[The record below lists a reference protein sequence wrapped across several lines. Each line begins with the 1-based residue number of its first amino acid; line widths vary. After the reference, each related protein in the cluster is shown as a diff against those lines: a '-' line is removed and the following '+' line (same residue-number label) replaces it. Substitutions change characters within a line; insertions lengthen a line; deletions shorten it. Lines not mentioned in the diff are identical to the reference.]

1 MSKSLAKE
9 PRVSVLQNMLLRNLD
24 EAVRR
29 AVAGYRPNTD
39 SIKAKSAIFINDEQR
54 PAKMVNKNIFINYL
68 SQTNR
73 INNEQHSKP
82 LMMHA

>member
-9 PRVSVLQNMLLRNLD
+9 PQVSVLQNMSLRNLD

-29 AVAGYRPNTD
+29 AVAGYNTD

-82 LMMHA
+82 LMMHT

>member
-1 MSKSLAKE
+1 
-9 PRVSVLQNMLLRNLD
+9 MLLRNLD
-24 EAVRR
+24 QAVQR
-29 AVAGYRPNTD
+29 AVAGYNTD

>member
-9 PRVSVLQNMLLRNLD
+9 PQVSVLQNMSLRNLD

-29 AVAGYRPNTD
+29 AVAGYNTD

>member
-9 PRVSVLQNMLLRNLD
+9 PQASVLQNMLLRNLD
-24 EAVRR
+24 EAVQR
-29 AVAGYRPNTD
+29 AVAGYNTD
-39 SIKAKSAIFINDEQR
+39 LIKAKSAIFINDEQR